1 MIASILLA
9 KIKLKVL
16 LQVFTTHK
24 MATLAYEAFRDNFKH
39 IFERKL
45 KIQMISFL
53 KKNITLQ

>member
-24 MATLAYEAFRDNFKH
+24 MATLAYEAFRDNFKN

-53 KKNITLQ
+53 KKI